1 LLSSWW
7 WCWWQANEQSD
18 GAAAWSPAAALQL
31 RCSFKRD
38 GTQRYES
45 KTLAL
50 TLKQLK
56 RKKHSTIGKG
66 LLELSEL
73 VANDGSFAS
82 ADTHTSEC
90 CSIWMLIPCSRV
102 VPRRVVVAVPKEIE
116 LPLSKQG
123 KPGPVLLLRLLSLE
137 RLDSDASPAPS
148 RKRSSS
154 SASSSSSSTSSAS
167 SAKAATTVPVK
178 ILLKMRP
185 TRAQDLEPRTDDT
198 MISMEFDLG
207 SKGLGRFT
215 KSKSKSADES
225 SGSKESA
232 MAICRSGAVMWEP
245 NDPPVELSCHVQLD
259 QATNTVQPRSLK
271 LRLKSCSWAY
281 AKTSTLGTLKIDMA
295 AYATHEFSDLCVFRF
310 KNKDPSRA
318 AEAAVELE
326 IWCRWEKLNHKQIV
340 AVNSADSSDGKPDFD
355 LATCDDDLSEATAA
369 GGGASDS
376 DEELDDLESD
386 AHTTT
391 TTSSEDAS
399 HTEPSSGTSP
409 ARTDGHQ
416 DSRTNDRE
424 ATDATATATATAT
437 SAATTP
443 TTPSRSSLA
452 YSRGSILESTPTRT
466 TTPPATASFEVTS
479 KLQRLESE
487 NTWLQ
492 SQLDQ
497 LQEQLQKQEH
507 ELERLRE
514 HAREAELLK
523 AQIASLMQE
532 VANANANAKASSSSS
547 SSSSSK
553 RKSKQIDSV
562 LEGVTKQRLMAAEK
576 RVHELERQV
585 EDLEKEKRSSERANA
600 SAAAASSDV
609 AALQREV
616 RRTAAVRATQR
627 HAAAH

>member
-1 LLSSWW
+1 
-7 WCWWQANEQSD
+7 
-18 GAAAWSPAAALQL
+18 
-31 RCSFKRD
+31 
-38 GTQRYES
+38 
-45 KTLAL
+45 
-50 TLKQLK
+50 
-56 RKKHSTIGKG
+56 
-66 LLELSEL
+66 
-73 VANDGSFAS
+73 
-82 ADTHTSEC
+82 
-90 CSIWMLIPCSRV
+90 M
-102 VPRRVVVAVPKEIE
+102 
-116 LPLSKQG
+116 
-123 KPGPVLLLRLLSLE
+123 
-137 RLDSDASPAPS
+137 
-148 RKRSSS
+148 
-154 SASSSSSSTSSAS
+154 
-167 SAKAATTVPVK
+167 PVK

-391 TTSSEDAS
+391 TTSSEDAT

-600 SAAAASSDV
+600 SAAAATSDV

-616 RRTAAVRATQR
+616 RRTAAVRATHTNALTWPRRSPSSKHSSDATQR
-627 HAAAH
+627 HNLPTLVLAHRVKTKRRSLARSCASSKPSTSRRSSTPRRRKAACCLHRWQPHCRSSCSAESSRCARSIECSTPSRRASRSLAPTATRCVTGSAPVSSCCRRCRRPTLASRATSSSTASFTRHRLRLLAAVPRAASTF